1 MPIDYEHL
9 RSLRARG
16 ERVQYSDRDTLLY
29 ALGVGLGRDPAAHH
43 ELPYLADAAGLKTL
57 ASFASTLVGNQLLD
71 DCGWN
76 AAQVVLRDE
85 SVSLERPVEE
95 AGSLLLDSDVASV
108 FDRGAD
114 GGALVTVETRARRER
129 DGQPLFTVRRTWLAR
144 ADGGFGGPRGT
155 SPGGGTG
162 RGPGSSLGGVEG
174 VGTLARIPERRPDM
188 TRACATRP
196 DQALLFRLSLGRS
209 APRRDPAVPVL
220 EGHCLQGI
228 ACLAILSEI
237 CEYDHTLIQSL
248 AVGFTGTASPGETLV
263 AELWQDANIVSCR
276 LRALERDAVVLDQ
289 GRCVLVT

>member
-29 ALGVGLGRDPAAHH
+29 ALGVGLGRDPAARH

-144 ADGGFGGPRGT
+144 GDGGFGGPRG
-155 SPGGGTG
+155 GGGG
-162 RGPGSSLGGVEG
+162 EGKGGSA
-174 VGTLARIPERRPDM
+174 LARIPDRRPDM

-209 APRRDPAVPVL
+209 ALGRDPAVPVL

-248 AVGFTGTASPGETLV
+248 AVGFTGTASPGETLL

-289 GRCVLVT
+289 GRCVLVP